1 MARQKFNRPL
11 FQKDLEIATDTSVS
25 KGNTSAPEPTRT
37 PRPSL
42 PQEREHTHP
51 LELKYI
57 PRKKIS
63 FHEKNDYQQEEIE
76 QLAESILNYGLIHPM
91 EAYYDEEKDLYVL
104 ESGERRTRAIDLL
117 LERYLNTDC
126 DRESMEY
133 NFFSKHVKGFAN
145 GYPLNVVRPTF
156 TESGEMTELEKIN
169 SLLRLDEANLQVRNV
184 DPLSRAAYL
193 KRRKE
198 LLQKRNEL
206 LPQSS
211 RVNVN
216 QVLAEHSNLSE
227 RTVMK
232 YTAIAEKLIPEL
244 QEEFQKNNITLNE
257 GSRYAQLTEEEQ
269 QYILQLVQNGIKASK
284 QEVENLKEQ
293 LKNRELEKAE
303 ETEKLAR
310 LQEEKAEIQK
320 KLDAEM
326 QMKKSE
332 MAKLEEIL
340 RKEISTDQEVNQAER
355 DALKRM
361 LKKKEEEL
369 SSIKK
374 RTQTEN
380 AAAEE
385 KIILLQKKLSDL
397 KRKPALDLKEQKILK
412 LTVTYEA
419 SLKNLEACIYASCD
433 TFKALSDLVPEKTE
447 ELKELFIKAIH
458 VSKP

>member
-1 MARQKFNRPL
+1 MARQKFK
-11 FQKDLEIATDTSVS
+11 FQQDFSTGAPAPV
-25 KGNTSAPEPTRT
+25 KGNKVPDP
-37 PRPSL
+37 PQPILPSL
-42 PQEREHTHP
+42 PQEKEIPHP

-91 EAYYDEEKDLYVL
+91 EAYYDEGKDLYIL

-126 DRESMEY
+126 DRESIEY

-145 GYPLNVVRPTF
+145 GYPLNIVRPAL
-156 TESGEMTELEKIN
+156 TESGEITELEKIN

-184 DPLSRAAYL
+184 DPLSRASYL

-198 LLQKRNEL
+198 LLKKRNEL
-206 LPQSS
+206 LPKGS

-216 QVLAEHSNLSE
+216 QVLAEQSSLSE

-232 YTAIAEKLIPEL
+232 YTSIAEKLIPEL

-257 GSRYAQLTEEEQ
+257 GSRYAQLTTEEQ
-269 QYILQLVQNGIKASK
+269 YGILLLVQNGIKVSK
-284 QEVENLKEQ
+284 QETVKLKEQ
-293 LKNRELEKAE
+293 LEKREQEKTE
-303 ETEKLAR
+303 QETALACLLKEKD
-310 LQEEKAEIQK
+310 EIQK
-320 KLDAEM
+320 KLVAEI
-326 QMKKSE
+326 QEKENEKARLKE
-332 MAKLEEIL
+332 LL
-340 RKEISTDQEVNQAER
+340 RKEISTEQEVNQAER

-369 SSIKK
+369 SNVKS
-374 RTQTEN
+374 QTEKEN

-385 KIILLQKKLSDL
+385 RIFFLQKKLSEL
-397 KRKPALDLKEQKILK
+397 ENKPALDLKEQKILRLK
-412 LTVTYEA
+412 VSYEA
-419 SLKNLEACIYASCD
+419 SLKNLEVGIYNSCKV
-433 TFKALSDLVPEKTE
+433 FEELSALVPEKTE
-447 ELKELFIKAIH
+447 ELKSLFLKAIQT
-458 VSKP
+458 SKL